1 MNNIRP
7 FKILII
13 GDSNVGKTSILLQ
26 YTSNFFQETHIAT
39 IGVEFKLK
47 EITLDNIEYKLNIWD
62 TAGQERFKAITKS
75 FFKAA
80 DGIIFVYD
88 ITKKSTFTNIKNW
101 FQDAESKTNDFKS
114 IIVGNKIDLNDE
126 RTVTPEEGQNF
137 ANKKN
142 CPFFE
147 SSAKDKIN
155 IDEIFLTLLKE
166 ILKNKKDVI
175 DSKIKEEEKTI
186 NLDNN
191 NIQKKTKKCC

>member
-47 EITLDNIEYKLNIWD
+47 EIMLDNIEYKLNIWD

>member
-88 ITKKSTFTNIKNW
+88 ITKKTSFTNIKNW

-186 NLDNN
+186 SLDNN

>member
-101 FQDAESKTNDFKS
+101 FQDAESKTDDFKS

>member
-88 ITKKSTFTNIKNW
+88 ITKKTSFTNIKNW